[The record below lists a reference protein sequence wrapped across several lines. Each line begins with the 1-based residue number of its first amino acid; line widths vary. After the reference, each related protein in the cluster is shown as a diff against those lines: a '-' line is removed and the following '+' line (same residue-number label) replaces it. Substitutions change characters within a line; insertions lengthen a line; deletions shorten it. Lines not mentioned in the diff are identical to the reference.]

1 MPRGGVIRS
10 DARGGGPL
18 TPLLLCAV
26 ALKRLDDLEGSE
38 RALEKAHSL
47 APQDPQ
53 VLVNYAVVLDAQR
66 RPERVRE
73 LLIVLSD
80 VAALTDVDSQVTISP
95 RSVALR

>member
-1 MPRGGVIRS
+1 M
-10 DARGGGPL
+10 
-18 TPLLLCAV
+18 
-26 ALKRLDDLEGSE
+26 
-38 RALEKAHSL
+38 
-47 APQDPQ
+47 
-53 VLVNYAVVLDAQR
+53 LVNYAVVLDAQR